1 MYRHCDGSVRLWLC
15 YKVSDDSPFSFKCA
29 LVVHTADYFS
39 QLDDAMK
46 EVLLTVCYRIL
57 SCIALFSLHADYLGK
72 G

>member
-15 YKVSDDSPFSFKCA
+15 YKVSDDFSFKCA
-29 LVVHTADYFS
+29 LVVHTADNFS

-46 EVLLTVCYRIL
+46 EVLLIIGSRIL
-57 SCIALFSLHADYLGK
+57 SCISLFSLHADYLGK